1 MTMAEKQYKNYDE
14 RFLKEDT
21 SSSEPIEIEGHMTT
35 ANRSTYV
42 LINQWPDGT
51 PIQTADDLELVFKSQ
66 VIISFTQ
73 FLSEESGS
81 NNYKAIPILM
91 QRNTL
96 QREGFCVLVLG
107 AEMTA
112 TTEQIFNRFIDPST

>member
-1 MTMAEKQYKNYDE
+1 MAEKQYKNYDE

-51 PIQTADDLELVFKSQ
+51 PIETADDLESVFKARA
-66 VIISFTQ
+66 IISFTV
-73 FLSEESGS
+73 FVSEESGS

-96 QREGFCVLVLG
+96 QGEGLCVLLLG
-107 AEMTA
+107 AEMFA

>member
-1 MTMAEKQYKNYDE
+1 MAEKQYKNYDE

-21 SSSEPIEIEGHMTT
+21 SSSEPIEIDGNHTIF
-35 ANRSTYV
+35 NRSTYV

-66 VIISFTQ
+66 AIISFTE
-73 FLSEESGS
+73 FVSEESGS

-96 QREGFCVLVLG
+96 QGFCVLSLG
-107 AEMTA
+107 AEIIA

>member
-1 MTMAEKQYKNYDE
+1 MAEKQYKNYDE

-21 SSSEPIEIEGHMTT
+21 SSSEPIEIDGNHTIF
-35 ANRSTYV
+35 NRSTYV

-66 VIISFTQ
+66 AIISFTE
-73 FLSEESGS
+73 FVSEESGS

-96 QREGFCVLVLG
+96 QGFCILSLG
-107 AEMTA
+107 AEIIA
-112 TTEQIFNRFIDPST
+112 TTEQIFNRFINPPT